1 MTDAPTQWM
10 PRERWDALVR
20 GEGCPLCAAVAS
32 DVEADAYGY
41 TIADLASGRLRLV
54 TNQYVTGYAVL
65 ISAIHAR
72 EPYDLSPAQRS
83 AFFEDMTRVGLAL
96 ERVFAPVKMNFE
108 ILGNAI

>member
-20 GEGCPLCAAVAS
+20 GDGCPLCAAVAS

-41 TIADLASGRLRLV
+41 TIADLASGRVRLV

-72 EPYDLSPAQRS
+72 QPYDLSPAQRS
-83 AFFEDMTRVGLAL
+83 ACSDDMTPVALAPARVC
-96 ERVFAPVKMNFE
+96 APAQMNCE
-108 ILGNAI
+108 ILG